1 MRPCSVLAVLAP
13 TARDSSAQ
21 AGITLGSGR
30 GLRVSLG
37 RQASPHPAAEP
48 RSPSWGHPLYRL
60 FSLSAVGGECMRVP
74 LLVPNSPSS
83 PCTQLRPPPSC
94 PLPPKA
100 TRRPVLVTIWTG
112 GSLSSLGVGQGAT
125 PEPLRTSRTS
135 RSRPMGRRRCPRGFG
150 STREGASRG
159 CSLGSQPASCPT
171 TALRTVKCSETLAP
185 CPSPPNCVVLVSL
198 RLSLCKKRPCTPD
211 ELRVDKH
218 TVTRREDGREG
229 IWRAAVGGAWA
240 SPAPAQWAGSR
251 WAA

>member
-1 MRPCSVLAVLAP
+1 MHNFIYLYGVIQMSC
-13 TARDSSAQ
+13 
-21 AGITLGSGR
+21 ITLK
-30 GLRVSLG
+30 
-37 RQASPHPAAEP
+37 
-48 RSPSWGHPLYRL
+48 
-60 FSLSAVGGECMRVP
+60 FLSA
-74 LLVPNSPSS
+74 
-83 PCTQLRPPPSC
+83 PPVC
-94 PLPPKA
+94 
-100 TRRPVLVTIWTG
+100 
-112 GSLSSLGVGQGAT
+112 SSLFNLYT

-171 TALRTVKCSETLAP
+171 TALRTVKCSETLAL